1 MSIYV
6 FFIFLALFFCSC
18 CVIMSNNP
26 IQSILFLILVFL
38 FSAVLFMLLGAEFIS
53 LLILIVYIGAIAILF
68 LFVIMMLNLRVV
80 EVYNAF
86 FHYLPIGSLVAFF
99 FVGEFLMLIFFDF
112 SKLDLLVSSNYIGEV
127 IILKGYGF
135 NNLHFF
141 GYLLFSF
148 YVHLFLIIGFVLFVS
163 MIGSIV
169 ILVDVFNRGDKTYI
183 NNFDL
188 NLKGL
193 DFVILWNKAKLKQN

>member
-1 MSIYV
+1 MFIYMLCI
-6 FFIFLALFFCSC
+6 FFIIFFCSS
-18 CVIMSNNP
+18 CVIISNSP

-38 FSAVLFMLLGAEFIS
+38 FSAILFMLLGAEFIS

-86 FHYLPIGSLVAFF
+86 FHYLPIGSLIAFF
-99 FVGEFLMLIFFDF
+99 FVGELLMLVFYDF
-112 SKLDLLVSSNYIGEV
+112 SRFDLLVNLNYIGEDV
-127 IILKGYGF
+127 IFKGYGF

-141 GYLLFSF
+141 GQLLFGF
-148 YVHLFLIIGFVLFVS
+148 YVHLFLIVGFVLFVS

-169 ILVDVFNRGDKTYI
+169 ILVDVIERENKSY
-183 NNFDL
+183 
-188 NLKGL
+188 NLELKRT
-193 DFVILWNKAKLKQN
+193 DFVVL